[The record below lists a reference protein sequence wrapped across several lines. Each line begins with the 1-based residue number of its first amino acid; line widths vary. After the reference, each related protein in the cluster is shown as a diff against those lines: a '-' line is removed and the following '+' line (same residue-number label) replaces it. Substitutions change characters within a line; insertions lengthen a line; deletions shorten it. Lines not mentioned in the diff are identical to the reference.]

1 MLRNAILLVS
11 VMTAQIFS
19 TNKFPKMLCRVAIY
33 VALQSALIRRSRMQ
47 KYIRSECFTKQKIG
61 SNILLLPIGKM
72 ADKIQGA
79 VVLDEISL
87 YIWDLLASEKTMDD
101 IIEYMLQC
109 FDVQREIVEVD
120 MQELLEQFVQC
131 GIIILNE

>member
-1 MLRNAILLVS
+1 
-11 VMTAQIFS
+11 
-19 TNKFPKMLCRVAIY
+19 
-33 VALQSALIRRSRMQ
+33 MQ